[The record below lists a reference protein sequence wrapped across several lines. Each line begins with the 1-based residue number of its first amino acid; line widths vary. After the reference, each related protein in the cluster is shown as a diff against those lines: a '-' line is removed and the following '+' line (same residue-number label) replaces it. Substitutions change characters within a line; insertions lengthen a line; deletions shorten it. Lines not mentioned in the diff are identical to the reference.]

1 MGVKW
6 KTVKNEFPKMEQ
18 SIKSLSGKKV
28 KVGVL
33 GGEHAWLAGIH
44 EYGCKI
50 PVTPKMRAWFAYQG
64 FPLKKSTTVITIPE
78 RSFLRAG
85 FDEHHRDVLKKA
97 DMLIP
102 LLLDGRVSQQDMF
115 EMVGET
121 LATKIKTYAR
131 SLNNPPNAD
140 MTVERKGKSNPLV
153 DTGTMIESITYEVK

>member
-28 KVGVL
+28 NVGCDWAN
-33 GGEHAWLAGIH
+33 AWLAGIH

-131 SLNNPPNAD
+131 SLNNPLNAD